1 MNETAPI
8 AQPTLSDTFKAA
20 LSRWPSGV
28 TVVAAEWD
36 GKRRGMTAS
45 SFSSVS
51 LEPPLILVCIGED
64 AHLLPVLERSG
75 RFAVN
80 ILAEGQ
86 ERISDHFA
94 GKPIPNLEP
103 LGPDLAIAGALATLY
118 CTVWQLYPGG
128 DHRIVVGQVEDI
140 RLGEAGKP
148 IVYWNRGYR
157 SIP

>member
-8 AQPTLSDTFKAA
+8 AQPTLSDAFKAA

>member
-1 MNETAPI
+1 MH
-8 AQPTLSDTFKAA
+8 
-20 LSRWPSGV
+20 
-28 TVVAAEWD
+28 
-36 GKRRGMTAS
+36 RRGR
-45 SFSSVS
+45 
-51 LEPPLILVCIGED
+51 PLVARARALW
-64 AHLLPVLERSG
+64 